1 MNDNSCSLKKNLF
14 FQPSLILGYRLLLK
28 TNDSSLLHSMVSV
41 SHLFSECAGAKVCI
55 LYLETCAEEF
65 SQLTY

>member
-1 MNDNSCSLKKNLF
+1 MITLALKKKSV
-14 FQPSLILGYRLLLK
+14 FQPSFILSFRLLLK
-28 TNDSSLLHSMVSV
+28 MNDSTLLHSMASV
-41 SHLFSECAGAKVCI
+41 SQLFSECAGAKVCI